1 MNKQGVRAL
10 LPVLAALGT
19 AAAVACLPWAAR
31 AEAWPEKP
39 VSIVVPYS
47 PGGTTDI
54 IARIAA
60 QYLGEAFGQS
70 VIVDNRPGASGTI
83 AMKAVAMAR
92 PDGYTLLSNEITQ
105 TVVQTLYPDLGFKPA
120 EDLQG
125 VSLIAET
132 PVIVAVNPKVP
143 ATTLAELIAYAKA
156 NPGRLN
162 FGSGGIGSGPHIAGE
177 LLKSVG
183 GIDMTHIAYR
193 GSGPAVADLIGGQID
208 VLISAAPTIAPHVV
222 SGKLRALA
230 VAGDKRVPMLPDVP
244 TAVEAGVPDFV
255 FSIWFGLAAPRGV
268 PADVL
273 ERIHGEVVTMLDKP
287 QVRDKLLQSGAVPVG
302 AGPGPFSQRIRSET
316 EKWGA
321 LLKQAGVQNQ

>member
-268 PADVL
+268 PAAVL